1 MLTIYHYNGDKMNQL
16 SDSQFI
22 RIQQSFQSKHQEM
35 IETQEE
41 EIKSVSL
48 EKLKE
53 KFAKNPKNK
62 EYNMWDIITGL
73 FK

>member
-1 MLTIYHYNGDKMNQL
+1 MNQL

-53 KFAKNPKNK
+53 KFAKSVP
-62 EYNMWDIITGL
+62 
-73 FK
+73 

>member
-1 MLTIYHYNGDKMNQL
+1 MNQL
-16 SDSQFI
+16 SDSQFM
-22 RIQQSFQSKHQEM
+22 RIQQSFQSKHQKM
-35 IETQEE
+35 IEIREE

-53 KFAKNPKNK
+53 KLAKKPRNK

>member
-1 MLTIYHYNGDKMNQL
+1 MNQL

-22 RIQQSFQSKHQEM
+22 RIQQSFQSKHQKM

>member
-1 MLTIYHYNGDKMNQL
+1 MNQL

-22 RIQQSFQSKHQEM
+22 RIQQSFQSKHQKM

-48 EKLKE
+48 KKLKE
-53 KFAKNPKNK
+53 KLAKNPKDK

>member
-1 MLTIYHYNGDKMNQL
+1 MNKL

-22 RIQQSFQSKHQEM
+22 RIQQSFQSKHQKM

>member
-1 MLTIYHYNGDKMNQL
+1 MNQL